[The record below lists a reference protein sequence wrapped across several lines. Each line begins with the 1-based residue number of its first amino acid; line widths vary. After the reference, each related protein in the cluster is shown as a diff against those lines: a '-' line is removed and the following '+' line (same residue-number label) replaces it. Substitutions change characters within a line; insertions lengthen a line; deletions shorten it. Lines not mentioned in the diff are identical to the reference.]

1 MITRLALSAIGREL
15 TVLSRLALTD
25 IRSQPSNQPHPFVC
39 RFSSSLHRPA
49 NFSFCPSYVSQ
60 ALLYFLFRAIRTSTF
75 TGSNLPRG
83 SNFGIV
89 TRNNFLARP
98 STFYGLTSCPEQPGC
113 HKNFVASLS
122 GAWPRVDK
130 TKFNATRCEEFRM
143 TVVCAG
149 RPPDHTPAYFAG
161 LVQSEFV

>member
-1 MITRLALSAIGREL
+1 M
-15 TVLSRLALTD
+15 TD
-25 IRSQPSNQPHPFVC
+25 IRSQPCNQPHPFVC

-49 NFSFCPSYVSQ
+49 SFSPFVPRTFRGTLRSTFSFV
-60 ALLYFLFRAIRTSTF
+60 LFEPARSTF
-75 TGSNLPRG
+75 EPSERVE
-83 SNFGIV
+83 FGIV
-89 TRNNFLARP
+89 TRNNFLVRP

-122 GAWPRVDK
+122 EAWPCVDK

-149 RPPDHTPAYFAG
+149 RPTTRQAISQASLNRNSYENREG
-161 LVQSEFV
+161 